1 LKITAVLLATILFG
15 FSTAAAHAD
24 AITLKGSTIRADFLF
39 NGNLVGT
46 NDFSDPL
53 DKIGSGK
60 EFSYDDSIATY
71 TANFNATG
79 LTVRVNC
86 DAGVSLKKCDAEP
99 EFLMVFK
106 DDLFVGATFTEVSD
120 SLGALYGGDGN
131 PKEFVVVSG
140 PPVPS
145 KNSDIVFDIMPMQP
159 TPEPG
164 SIVFLGTG
172 LLGLAGTLRRR
183 FNA

>member
-1 LKITAVLLATILFG
+1 LKNIPVLFAIILFG
-15 FSTAAAHAD
+15 LSTAVANAD
-24 AITLKGSTIRADFLF
+24 PLTLKGSAIRADLLF
-39 NGNLVGT
+39 NGDPVGT
-46 NDFSDPL
+46 NLFGDPL

-60 EFSYDDSIATY
+60 EFSYDDSVATY
-71 TANFNATG
+71 TANFNANG

-86 DAGVSLKKCDAEP
+86 DTGVSLKKCDAEP

-106 DDLFVGATFTEVSD
+106 DNLFVGATFTEVSD
-120 SLGALYGGDGN
+120 SLGALFGGDGN
-131 PKEFVVVSG
+131 PKEFVVASG

-145 KNSDIVFDIMPMQP
+145 KNSNIVFDITPVQP
-159 TPEPG
+159 TPEPS

-183 FNA
+183 FHV